1 MITDL
6 KRVSFA
12 EIVDKLSLITVNE
25 ATDLDVSS
33 VLNVISSDL
42 MSDVLMVGHDVDLLI
57 TSLATD
63 QTIRTA
69 NIMDMLGII
78 IVNGKEIT
86 DNMKELAKELNINL
100 FSSNFS
106 KYETCCLLYDVQQ
119 GRV

>member
-1 MITDL
+1 MITDP
-6 KRVSFA
+6 KSVTFA
-12 EIVDKLSLITVNE
+12 EIVEKLSLTTFNE
-25 ATDLDVSS
+25 ANDLNESY

-69 NIMDMLGII
+69 NIMDMIGII

-86 DNMKELAKELNINL
+86 ENMTELAKELNINL
-100 FSSNFS
+100 FSSNYS
-106 KYETCCLLYDVQQ
+106 KYDTCCLLYDVQQ
-119 GRV
+119 GRI